1 MKTPICDFVNNYI
14 ARNAQRFHM
23 PGHKGQNRLGYEK
36 ADLTEVDGADSLFSA
51 SSIIAE
57 SERNAGQLF
66 GAHTFY
72 STEGASLAI
81 KAMMHL
87 ATRHAKANGQTPL
100 VVAGRNAHKAFVS
113 AAALVGFDV
122 EWLFATNGSYL
133 SSVVSAAELEQFLD
147 SLQTKPTAV
156 YLTTPDYLGNM
167 VDLRSIAT
175 VCKKR
180 NILLLVDNAHGAYLK
195 FVEPSCHPMDL
206 GADMCCDSAHKT
218 LPCLTGGAYLHIA
231 KSAPSEFCDQAK
243 SALALFGS
251 TSPSYLILQSLDQV
265 NAYLADGYAQKL
277 ATYLQK
283 IDIFKQALLCNGWT
297 LCGNE
302 GLKVT
307 LDAKKY
313 GYTGDELAQL
323 LDARGIVCEFHDPDY
338 LVLMLTPDN
347 GDLVPLQEALLSI
360 AQRTQ
365 HPATTPAITRPQ
377 KAMSIREATLAP
389 CKMVDVSQACG
400 MVLADLSVGCPPAV
414 PILVCGEKI
423 DDQAIQRFRYY
434 GVDKVCVVK

>member
-1 MKTPICDFVNNYI
+1 MKTPLCDFGNNYI

-57 SERNAGQLF
+57 SERNASQLF

-100 VVAGRNAHKAFVS
+100 VVAGRNAHKAVVS

-133 SSVVSAAELEQFLD
+133 SSVVSAAELEHC
-147 SLQTKPTAV
+147 LQTKPTAV

-167 VDLRSIAT
+167 VDLKSIAT

-218 LPCLTGGAYLHIA
+218 LPCLTGGAYLHVS

-283 IDIFKQALLCNGWT
+283 IDTFKQVLLCHGWT

-347 GDLVPLQEALLSI
+347 GDLALLQEALLSI

-377 KAMSIREATLAP
+377 RAMSIREATLAP

-423 DDQAIQRFRYY
+423 DDPAIQRFHYY